1 MKCPHTI
8 KRLTTTLLVPSLTA
22 SWRHAPF
29 PRQISGRTSRAP
41 TAKKQNTEKFS
52 KVLVIVTFFDKYSG
66 VLNLE
71 NLKIESG
78 EF

>member
-1 MKCPHTI
+1 
-8 KRLTTTLLVPSLTA
+8 
-22 SWRHAPF
+22 
-29 PRQISGRTSRAP
+29 
-41 TAKKQNTEKFS
+41 
-52 KVLVIVTFFDKYSG
+52 VLVIVTFFDKYSG